1 MLGEEVNAILYSL
14 FGLSVF
20 QPRDRWETK
29 CQVLQNLCLSATLI
43 IAEEKTL
50 SIPEYCNQRQTQ
62 QIPFQGATQLSGKA

>member
-1 MLGEEVNAILYSL
+1 MQSSTPFLAYQS
-14 FGLSVF
+14 SS
-20 QPRDRWETK
+20 PETK